1 MSVQETELTPSTL
14 FVAPAMVNQ
23 VECGQCTWFVRGDE
37 GNLGSLSTEKDTP
50 YTVSVKK
57 VKTEDGREML
67 EIFIHG
73 FSSKSGAQW
82 FPAREVLNT
91 PDGDLSKLPPGRSR
105 FVRVCGNGLPVGGPA
120 VPVRLTSIPVPGKTL
135 VNIAVL

>member
-1 MSVQETELTPSTL
+1 MSVSETELTPSTL

-23 VECGQCTWFVRGDE
+23 VECTQCTWFVRGDE
-37 GNLGSLSTEKDTP
+37 GNMDSLSTEKDTP
-50 YTVSVKK
+50 YTVSVKQI
-57 VKTEDGREML
+57 KTGDGRDML

-73 FSSKSGAQW
+73 FSSRSGAQW

-91 PDGDLSKLPPGRSR
+91 PDGDLSKLPGRSR

-120 VPVRLTSIPVPGKTL
+120 VPVRLTSIPVAGKTL